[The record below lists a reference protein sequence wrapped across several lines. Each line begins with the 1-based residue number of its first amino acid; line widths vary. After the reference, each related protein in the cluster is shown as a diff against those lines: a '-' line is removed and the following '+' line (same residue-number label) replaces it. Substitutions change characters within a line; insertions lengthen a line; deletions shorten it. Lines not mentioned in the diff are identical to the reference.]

1 MDTKSKALVDQ
12 LAEILEKNK
21 DAEKGYAKAAE
32 NAKSIGLQ
40 NYFRRKSDE
49 RRDFND
55 QLKSG
60 IVANFNEVDDS
71 GSFTGSM
78 HRTWMDIKT
87 FFSGNE
93 DEAMMEEAIRGEKA
107 AVKEYE
113 EVLESEVLPLP
124 IEVLIRE
131 QKLRIQKDLNTIKSL
146 EDLE

>member
-1 MDTKSKALVDQ
+1 MNTKSKALVDQ
-12 LAEILEKNK
+12 LSEILQKNK

-32 NAKSIGLQ
+32 NAKSLGLK
-40 NYFRRKSDE
+40 NYFKRKSDE
-49 RRDFND
+49 RSDFNN
-55 QLKSG
+55 QLKSA
-60 IVANFNEVDDS
+60 IAANFNEVDDS

-107 AVKEYE
+107 AVEEYK
-113 EVLESEVLPLP
+113 EVLEDQVLPLP

-131 QKLRIQKDLNTIKSL
+131 QKLRIEKDLSTIKSL